1 MRDASWIDIDAATVP
16 VVSRANDYPEE
27 MVAPPHSHSRAQLL
41 HGASGV
47 MVISTVHG
55 TWVVPPAQGVWIPP
69 RVVHQVSMLGRV
81 STRNI
86 YIGRDH
92 LAGLPG
98 ECQVVAITPL
108 MRSLLLET
116 ADLPFDYPPDSRAAA
131 IMTLLL
137 HELRAMEKLPL
148 GLPFPKH
155 ARLAARCRAFL
166 DEPTVHVGIDDWA
179 GSLAMSRRA
188 FTRLFR
194 QDTGLSFR
202 AWCQQACLFTALPRL
217 SAGESVTAVALDLGY
232 ETPAAFTSM
241 FKRALGMP
249 PSRYMKA

>member
-1 MRDASWIDIDAATVP
+1 MRDVSWQDIDAATVP

-27 MVAPPHSHSRAQLL
+27 TVGPPHNHSRAQLL
-41 HGASGV
+41 HGATGV
-47 MVISTVHG
+47 MIVSTVHG

-69 RVVHQVSMLGRV
+69 RVVHQVSMLGKV

-86 YIGRDH
+86 YIDRDH
-92 LAGLPG
+92 LLGLPE
-98 ECQVVAITPL
+98 ECRVVAITPL
-108 MRSLLLET
+108 MRSLLFET

-137 HELRAMEKLPL
+137 HELRAMETLPL
-148 GLPFPKH
+148 GLPFPEH

-166 DEPTVHVGIDDWA
+166 EQPSVHAAIDAWA
-179 GSLAMSRRA
+179 ASLSMSRRA

-194 QDTGLSFR
+194 HETGLSFR

-217 SAGESVTAVALDLGY
+217 NAGESVTAIALDLGY

-241 FKRALGMP
+241 FKRALGVP